1 MAPALKASV
10 RELAA
15 LTQSDEPS
23 VRGRSAAKVNV
34 IGVLVSKTPGVF
46 IVDDGTG
53 SIAVRSFGSEVK
65 PLDSFEVGEIIN
77 VIGRLGFF
85 GAEPYISPE
94 IAARS
99 SQKMLALR
107 QLELER
113 DLLLSGPSG
122 AESVIIE
129 EVAGAPAADLSD
141 AAVIRELIREMDIGN
156 DGKGADIEEI
166 SRKSN
171 MGNAEA
177 LIRSLIELGEVF
189 EVRPGRLKVLE

>member
-1 MAPALKASV
+1 MAPAVKANV
-10 RELAA
+10 KELSA

-141 AAVIRELIREMDIGN
+141 AAVIRELIREIDLGN
-156 DGKGADIEEI
+156 EGKGADIEEI
-166 SRKSN
+166 NRRSN